1 MLTADRW
8 LDFHST
14 LVDCTSYYPIKVFD
28 LRKLK
33 AYCKKTNLNINS
45 AIVSTNTT
53 KDVRLYLNMIGFS
66 FSIFNPGII
75 DEWNLEMYFDILG

>member
-1 MLTADRW
+1 MVGFPLHPGR
-8 LDFHST
+8 LHQLLSH
-14 LVDCTSYYPIKVFD
+14 KVFD

-66 FSIFNPGII
+66 FSIFKPGII
-75 DEWNLEMYFDILG
+75 DEWNLEIYFDILG